1 MFCVF
6 HKSSLNRQRID
17 TSGRD
22 TRRIT
27 ACLMACGS
35 KILYIMR
42 LAHENSVQCISRSSD
57 TGAAAFNPMC
67 TECHIMRMRWK
78 RDKQQNHN
86 NVVGMKIDDR
96 VRYRDIAK
104 QSERLTSVTATRPST
119 VNVLTLF

>member
-1 MFCVF
+1 
-6 HKSSLNRQRID
+6 
-17 TSGRD
+17 
-22 TRRIT
+22 
-27 ACLMACGS
+27 
-35 KILYIMR
+35 
-42 LAHENSVQCISRSSD
+42 
-57 TGAAAFNPMC
+57 
-67 TECHIMRMRWK
+67 MRMRWK